1 MPAVTIKPFEAEAS
15 SEERGSVGSGHG
27 YQIFRCGMMRSL
39 ILDDD
44 KDVCEYIGSVLQES
58 GVDYEIF
65 LDPLEALAG
74 MNGGKYDFAFVD
86 INLPN
91 MDGLS
96 FSRRFKAKFPDADI
110 IFITGYGDYDKAVQ
124 AIKIGA
130 YDFIEKAFRRLDI
143 TMCVARL
150 MEKRRLYQDQKRM
163 AVLEFANDLTLELM
177 HELRNPLAAIGG
189 FARLIYSRDYPAE
202 KLKQYTR
209 IIFEESVRLEK
220 GLNEVLVH
228 LKAGAAKTRTREV
241 RDGKDSSRR

>member
-1 MPAVTIKPFEAEAS
+1 M
-15 SEERGSVGSGHG
+15 RG
-27 YQIFRCGMMRSL
+27 L

-44 KDVCEYIGSVLQES
+44 RDVCEHIGSVLQES

-65 LDPLEALAG
+65 LDPVEALVD

-96 FSRRFKAKFPDADI
+96 FSRRFKAKFPDADLV
-110 IFITGYGDYDKAVQ
+110 FITGYGDYDKAVQ

-150 MEKRRLYQDQKRM
+150 MEKKRLHQDQKQM
-163 AVLEFANDLTLELM
+163 AVLKFANDVALELM

-189 FARLIYSRDYPAE
+189 FSKLICTQDYPTE
-202 KLKQYTR
+202 KLKQYTK

-220 GLNEVLVH
+220 VLNEVLAH
-228 LKAGAAKTRTREV
+228 LKASGEKTRTREV
-241 RDGKDSSRR
+241 QHGKDFNSR

>member
-1 MPAVTIKPFEAEAS
+1 M
-15 SEERGSVGSGHG
+15 RG
-27 YQIFRCGMMRSL
+27 L

-44 KDVCEYIGSVLQES
+44 RDVCEHIGSVLQES

-65 LDPLEALAG
+65 QDPVEALVD

-96 FSRRFKAKFPDADI
+96 FSRRFKAKFPNADI
-110 IFITGYGDYDKAVQ
+110 VFITGYGDYDKAVQ

-150 MEKRRLYQDQKRM
+150 MEKKRLYQDQKQM
-163 AVLEFANDLTLELM
+163 AVLKFANDVALELM

-189 FARLIYSRDYPAE
+189 FSKLICTQDYPTE
-202 KLKQYTR
+202 KLKQYTK

-220 GLNEVLVH
+220 VLNEVLAH
-228 LKAGAAKTRTREV
+228 LKASGEKTRTREV
-241 RDGKDSSRR
+241 QHGKDSNSR

>member
-1 MPAVTIKPFEAEAS
+1 
-15 SEERGSVGSGHG
+15 
-27 YQIFRCGMMRSL
+27 MMRGL

-58 GVDYEIF
+58 GVDYKIF
-65 LDPLEALAG
+65 LDPMEALVDMKA
-74 MNGGKYDFAFVD
+74 GKYDFAFVD

-96 FSRRFKAKFPDADI
+96 FSRHFKAKFSDADI
-110 IFITGYGDYDKAVQ
+110 IFITGHGDYDKAVE

-130 YDFIEKAFRRLDI
+130 YDFIKKAFRRFDI
-143 TMCVARL
+143 TMCIARL
-150 MEKRRLYQDQKRM
+150 MEKRRLYQDRKRM
-163 AVLEFANDLTLELM
+163 AVLEFANDVALELM

-189 FARLIYSRDYPAE
+189 FSKLICSRDYPVE
-202 KLKQYTR
+202 RLKQFTK

-228 LKAGAAKTRTREV
+228 LKAGAAKTRTLEV
-241 RDGKDSSRR
+241 QNGKDSNSR